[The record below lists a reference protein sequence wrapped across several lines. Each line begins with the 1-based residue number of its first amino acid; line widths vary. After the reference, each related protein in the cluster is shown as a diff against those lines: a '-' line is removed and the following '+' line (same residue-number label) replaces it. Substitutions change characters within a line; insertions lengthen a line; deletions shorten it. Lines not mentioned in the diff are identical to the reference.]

1 MPPRLFKSV
10 GFVAVVTCATIGAMV
25 YYSMT
30 IVWPT
35 VVGTLYT
42 TDIMEIGW
50 QSCAVGGGV
59 LLGQIIGGLS
69 LSYVPKV
76 KWQSIAAAAIG
87 GGFISSLAS
96 ISPLHHTA
104 AVAQAM
110 IGLICKS
117 KLKRIDTQRVL
128 TETIVVGI
136 IDNITFP
143 GVTLLWEAQDIG
155 LATGVLGSIRGM
167 GGAVAQALY
176 VSVLNNEATKQL
188 AANVPAAAEG
198 AGLSPKAIPA
208 VFAGITS
215 GSFDAVPGITP
226 KIKAAIGGAVVQSY
240 TSGFRMVFY
249 ATIPFSVLLVV
260 AACFV
265 PDMDKYLHNNV
276 AKKLQGHGVN
286 VVHDE
291 EKAQA

>member
-42 TDIMEIGW
+42 TDVMEIGW

-104 AVAQAM
+104 AVAQAL

-117 KLKRIDTQRVL
+117 KLKRIDTQH
-128 TETIVVGI
+128 
-136 IDNITFP
+136 
-143 GVTLLWEAQDIG
+143 
-155 LATGVLGSIRGM
+155 ATR
-167 GGAVAQALY
+167 
-176 VSVLNNEATKQL
+176 NE
-188 AANVPAAAEG
+188 
-198 AGLSPKAIPA
+198 
-208 VFAGITS
+208 
-215 GSFDAVPGITP
+215 
-226 KIKAAIGGAVVQSY
+226 Y
-240 TSGFRMVFY
+240 
-249 ATIPFSVLLVV
+249 
-260 AACFV
+260 
-265 PDMDKYLHNNV
+265 
-276 AKKLQGHGVN
+276 
-286 VVHDE
+286 
-291 EKAQA
+291 